1 MQYRSQTTIKII
13 QLSTIVFTLLIP
25 YISFAAAIDADTVE
39 VAYLFDGN
47 DGNVAKDIS
56 GNDRHGEI
64 TGAKRVEGQFG
75 KALEYDG
82 VDDNLIVTGYN
93 GIGGTEPRTTVFWFK
108 SDVVRE
114 HSWVK
119 WGINSPEQKY
129 YIRSHLRGGEC
140 NLRVEVNGG
149 QNYGIDNVCDGE
161 WHHCAVVFPEG
172 SDAVKDHDLYV
183 DGKLQSKE
191 GTDKAMNTN
200 IDSQAVNIGARL
212 ANHVFMLGSFDE
224 VAIFNVDLS
233 QREIDAIRN
242 NGLESALGVDSQ
254 DKLATRWAMIKT
266 Y

>member
-1 MQYRSQTTIKII
+1 MGLKYQSRMI
-13 QLSTIVFTLLIP
+13 IVFFSIFVCLLIIHNIT
-25 YISFAAAIDADTVE
+25 YAAAIDADTVE
-39 VAYLFDGN
+39 VAYLLDGN

-56 GNDRHGEI
+56 GNERHGEI
-64 TGAKRVEGQFG
+64 IGAKRVDGMFG

-93 GIGGTEPRTTVFWFK
+93 GIGGTDPRTTVFWFK

-119 WGINSPEQKY
+119 WGVNVAEQKY
-129 YIRSHLRGGEC
+129 YIRSHIRGAEC

-149 QNYGIDNVCDGE
+149 QNFGMDNVCDGE

-172 SDAVKDHDLYV
+172 ADAVKDHDLYV
-183 DGKLQSKE
+183 DGELQGKE
-191 GTDKAMNTN
+191 GGDKAMNTN
-200 IDSQAVNIGARL
+200 VASQAVNIGARL
-212 ANHVFMLGSFDE
+212 ANHVFMLGSMDE

-233 QREIDAIRN
+233 LNQIDAIRK
-242 NGLESALGVDSQ
+242 NGLQSALGIDPQ
-254 DKLATRWAMIKT
+254 DKLATRWGMLKK

>member
-1 MQYRSQTTIKII
+1 MKIGSQSILMVLW
-13 QLSTIVFTLLIP
+13 LSTIILTVSIVNV
-25 YISFAAAIDADTVE
+25 SQAAAIEKGTLE
-39 VAYLFDGN
+39 VAYLFDESE
-47 DGNVAKDIS
+47 GNVAKDIS

-64 TGAKRVEGQFG
+64 IGTKRVKGVFG
-75 KALEYDG
+75 NALEYDG
-82 VDDNLIVTGYN
+82 SDDNVIVTGFK
-93 GIGGTEPRTTVFWFK
+93 GIGGTDPRTTVFWFK

-129 YIRSHLRGGEC
+129 YIRSHIRGDAC

-149 QNYGIDNVCDGE
+149 QNFGMDNVCDGE

-183 DGKLQSKE
+183 DGKLQDKE

-200 IDSQAVNIGARL
+200 IDTQDVNMGARL
-212 ANHVFMLGSFDE
+212 ANHVFMLGTLDE
-224 VAIFNVDLS
+224 VAIFNVDLDLK
-233 QREIDAIRN
+233 QINAIRN
-242 NGLESALGVDSQ
+242 TGLQTALGIDPQ
-254 DKLATRWAMIKT
+254 GKLAISWAMIKN